1 MSLEYADS
9 DLPRLLPEPLENT
22 VRNWLAR
29 SAGVLSVMAALA
41 GWLCL
46 VSWSIADPSFTRA
59 AAEVPR
65 NLLGPL
71 GASISDV
78 LLQTLGLV
86 AVCALFGP
94 FVWGAELILAGSIP
108 MLRAKLVLYPVAIL
122 ALAGGASALPTF
134 PGWPLPSGLGGLFGD
149 LVLNLF
155 ATAMAAINA
164 ELAGRVAGLL
174 LLAGGLGLAVHS
186 VGLSTGNLTGTI
198 LSNRARL
205 PGRPKWVR
213 LPQVHSPF
221 SRTGRIEPR
230 LPMGEDVVARRES
243 TAPAWHAGVT
253 AWPFGRRRLPE
264 DSTEDTDAHSFAAAF
279 DEEADDGV
287 REFARRFAPTTAVQA
302 AAGEAPRSPSMAE
315 QPIPVQPSGRDSG
328 GYSRPSVA
336 LLRRQSSTRSAQEP
350 VDAALKDNARLLEE
364 VLADFGI
371 KGEVK
376 AINPG
381 PVVTLYE
388 YEPARGI
395 KISRIIGL
403 ADDIARSMSAVGVRV
418 AVVPGR
424 NVIGIEVPN
433 AQRETVYLSEIFDS
447 ETFRNSSAILPI
459 ALGKSIGGEA
469 IVADLARMPHLLVAG
484 TTGSGK
490 SVGINAMIL
499 SLLFKLGPERC
510 RLLLIDPKMLELS
523 VYNGIPHLL
532 APVVTDPDEAVAAL
546 NWVVR
551 EMEERYKRMAK
562 LSARNIEAFNARLR
576 QARARGEALHRTVQT
591 GFDPDTGG
599 AIFEREAL
607 NLEPLPYIVVVVDE
621 FADLMAVA
629 GKEIEGAVQRLAQM
643 ARAAGIHLIMATQ
656 RPSVDIITGTIK
668 ANFPTRISFK
678 VASKVDSRTILNEHG
693 AEQLLGRGD
702 MLYSG
707 GADQVLRVHGAFVSD
722 EEVEA
727 VVRAL
732 RQEGEPNYVPG
743 VTETASETI
752 TAVNPVDGDDDLY
765 ATAVALVRSH
775 GRASISYLQRRL
787 GIGYNRA
794 ASLMEQMEEEGV
806 VGPANHLGKREILT
820 PARGRESN
828 R

>member
-29 SAGVLSVMAALA
+29 SAGALSVIAALA

-59 AAEVPR
+59 AAEAPR

-94 FVWGAELILAGSIP
+94 LVWGVELILAGSIP
-108 MLRAKLVLYPVAIL
+108 MLRTKLVLYPIAVL

-149 LVLNLF
+149 LILNVF
-155 ATAMAAINA
+155 ATALAAINA
-164 ELAGRVAGLL
+164 ELAGWASGLL

-186 VGLSTGNLTGTI
+186 VGLSTGTLTDTM
-198 LSNRARL
+198 LFNRPRP

-213 LPQVHSPF
+213 LPRVRSPF
-221 SRTGRIEPR
+221 RRMVRIEPQ
-230 LPMGEDVVARRES
+230 LPMGEGASTRREPA
-243 TAPAWHAGVT
+243 APAWYAGVT
-253 AWPFGRRRLPE
+253 AWPFGRRRVPDDASE
-264 DSTEDTDAHSFAAAF
+264 DADADSFAPGF

-287 REFARRFAPTTAVQA
+287 REFAKRFAPETAVHA
-302 AAGEAPRSPSMAE
+302 EAGGTPREPRMAE
-315 QPIPVQPSGRDSG
+315 EPISARASNRASG
-328 GYSRPSVA
+328 GYSQPSVA
-336 LLRRQSSTRSAQEP
+336 LLRRQTSPRSAPEP

-371 KGEVK
+371 RGEVK

-395 KISRIIGL
+395 KTSRIIGL

-433 AQRETVYLSEIFDS
+433 ARRETVFLSEIFDS
-447 ETFRNSSAILPI
+447 EPFRNSSAILPI
-459 ALGKSIGGEA
+459 ALGKSIGGEV

-546 NWVVR
+546 NWAVR

-562 LSARNIEAFNARLR
+562 LSVRNIEAFNARLR

-591 GFDPDTGG
+591 GFDAATGG
-599 AIFEREAL
+599 AIFERETL
-607 NLEPLPYIVVVVDE
+607 DLEPLPYIVVVVDE

-629 GKEIEGAVQRLAQM
+629 GKEIEAAVQRLAQM

-727 VVRAL
+727 VVEAL
-732 RQEGEPNYVPG
+732 RREGTPNYVPG
-743 VTETASETI
+743 VTETASETGM
-752 TAVNPVDGDDDLY
+752 AAHPVDGDDDLY
-765 ATAVALVRSH
+765 VKAVALVRSH
-775 GRASISYLQRRL
+775 GKASISYLQRRL

-794 ASLMEQMEEEGV
+794 ASLMEQLEEGGV

-820 PARGRESN
+820 PGKGGEPN